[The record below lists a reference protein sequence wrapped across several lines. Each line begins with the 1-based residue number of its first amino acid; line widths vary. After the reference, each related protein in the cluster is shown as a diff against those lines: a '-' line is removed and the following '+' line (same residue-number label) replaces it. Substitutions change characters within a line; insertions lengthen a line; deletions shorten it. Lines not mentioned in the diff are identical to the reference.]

1 MRMPFHGWVP
11 GYPRTRNII
20 LLACLIAFVSSPLA
34 PQQDTQAQE
43 VQKSPILFYHESSRQ
58 KRIQALLDEFDFD
71 DYTLR
76 GVSEFDQMLLL
87 KDWVYRR
94 IPYDLNYKDAEL
106 LDAAEI
112 LRRAQKGESFICTS
126 MAVLFVE
133 CAVSLGWTAR
143 LVFLR
148 KKSGQEHAAADIWS
162 NQYRKWIYIDPTWNI
177 HLERY
182 GVPLSVFEA
191 RKEWLTR
198 KGRQLTY
205 VFGAGDHRERYRA
218 AQLPVSRGDSAIWRY
233 LPLDT
238 TWLEYTFQIG
248 VVGRNDLLSCAASGC
263 PLWERVYII
272 RDRCNRRDRNW
283 FLAESGIPVPPR
295 ALFHDLNRVDITIQG
310 GVPDRPR
317 PVRVRFSHNGK
328 NTFAPN
334 FMEYLVK
341 AGDGEWEVA
350 EEEYRWKLKKGR
362 NVLAVRIMNRFGM
375 TGPITKKEII
385 IHTSRRGERSARF
398 PRVK

>member
-1 MRMPFHGWVP
+1 MRMPLHGWVP
-11 GYPRTRNII
+11 DYPRTRYII
-20 LLACLIAFVSSPLA
+20 LLASLIAFVSSPLA
-34 PQQDTQAQE
+34 PQPDKPTQD
-43 VQKSPILFYHESSRQ
+43 VQKSPILFYHESSRHQ
-58 KRIQALLDEFDFD
+58 RIQALLDEFDFD
-71 DYTLR
+71 DCALR

-106 LDAAEI
+106 LDAGQI

-126 MAVLFVE
+126 MAVVFVE

-177 HLERY
+177 HLERH
-182 GVPLSVFEA
+182 GVPLSVLEA
-191 RKEWLTR
+191 RKEWLAR
-198 KGRQLTY
+198 KGKQITY

-233 LPLDT
+233 LPLDS

-248 VVGRNDLLSCAASGC
+248 VVGRNDLISCAVSGR

-272 RDRCNRRDRNW
+272 RDRFNRRDRSW
-283 FLAESGIPVPPR
+283 FLAESGIPVAPR
-295 ALFHDLNRVDITIQG
+295 DLFHELNRVDIAIEG
-310 GVPDRPR
+310 RAPDRPR
-317 PVRVRFSHNGK
+317 PVLVRFRINRN

-341 AGDGEWEVA
+341 VDDGEWEVA
-350 EEEYRWKLKKGR
+350 EEEYRWKIKRGR
-362 NVLAVRIMNRFGM
+362 NVLAARIMNRFGM
-375 TGPITKKEII
+375 VGPITKKEII
-385 IHTSRRGERSARF
+385 IHTSGRSERPARSS
-398 PRVK
+398 RVR

>member
-1 MRMPFHGWVP
+1 MIVC
-11 GYPRTRNII
+11 
-20 LLACLIAFVSSPLA
+20 ACFIAIASSPIA
-34 PQQDTQAQE
+34 PQTDKGALE
-43 VQKSPILFYHESSRQ
+43 VQTSPILFYHESSRQ
-58 KRIQALLDEFDFD
+58 QRIQALLDEFDFD
-71 DYTLR
+71 ECALR
-76 GVSEFDQMLLL
+76 GVSEFEQMLLL
-87 KDWVYRR
+87 RDWVYRR

-106 LDAAEI
+106 LDAAAI

-126 MAVLFVE
+126 MAVVFVE

-182 GVPLSVFEA
+182 GVPLSVLEA
-191 RKEWLTR
+191 RKEWLAHEG
-198 KGRQLTY
+198 KQITY
-205 VFGAGDHRERYRA
+205 VFGAGEHIKRYHTG
-218 AQLPVSRGDSAIWRY
+218 QLPVSRGDSAIWRY
-233 LPLDT
+233 LPLDR

-272 RDRCNRRDRNW
+272 RDRFNRRDREW
-283 FLAESGIPVPPR
+283 FLAENGIPVSPR
-295 ALFHDLNRVDITIQG
+295 ALFHELNRVDITIAG
-310 GVPDRPR
+310 GAPDRSG
-317 PVRVRFSHNGK
+317 PVLVRLRINGK

-341 AGDGEWEVA
+341 VGDGEWEVA
-350 EEEYRWKLKKGR
+350 EEEYRWKVRRGR
-362 NVLAVRIMNRFGM
+362 NVLAARIMNRFGIV
-375 TGPITKKEII
+375 GPITKKEII
-385 IHTSRRGERSARF
+385 IHTSGLSKRPSRSS
-398 PRVK
+398 RVR